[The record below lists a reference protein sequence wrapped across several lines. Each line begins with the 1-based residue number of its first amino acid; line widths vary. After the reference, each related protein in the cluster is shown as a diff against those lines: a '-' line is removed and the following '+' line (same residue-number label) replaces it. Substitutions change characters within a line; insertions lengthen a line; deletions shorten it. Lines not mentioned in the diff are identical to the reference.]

1 MFSFPQELEALYLIP
16 ALRKELAKALIKK
29 HKLNQSKAAELLGI
43 NKAAVSQYLHS
54 KRASNIKFPKGFS
67 KEIEKSAEKVF
78 VDKECLVSEIMRLSK
93 IVKEKGIM
101 CQVCVKY
108 NKGILTI
115 CKAKHI
121 CKD

>member
-29 HKLNQSKAAELLGI
+29 HKLNQTKAADLLGI

-54 KRASNIKFPKGFS
+54 KRASNIKFPKGFF
-67 KEIEKSAEKVF
+67 KEIEKSAKIIF
-78 VDKECLVSEIMRLSK
+78 KDKGCSVSEIMRLSR

-101 CQVCVKY
+101 CQVCLKY
-108 NKGILTI
+108 NKGVLSV
-115 CKAKHI
+115 CKERHA
-121 CKD
+121 CKS

>member
-29 HKLNQSKAAELLGI
+29 GKVNQSKAAEILGI

-67 KEIEKSAEKVF
+67 DEVEKSAEIILK
-78 VDKECLVSEIMRLSK
+78 DQNAIIAEISRLSR
-93 IVKEKGIM
+93 IVKVKGIM

-108 NKGILTI
+108 NKGILTF
-115 CKAKHI
+115 CNAGHK
-121 CKD
+121 CR